1 VIALLLALTF
11 WTALPSADAALE
23 LQYYEQA
30 ARLYRTHL
38 QSEPDSYRALYG
50 LARALAFGGQWGE
63 ALTVYDTLLVRYPD
77 DPDARLGQGLVHA
90 WRGEFE
96 QAEAELAAITHSHP
110 EYEDAWRALGNTYY
124 WSGRVDALASLG
136 QELQR
141 AGRQDLAQRLL
152 AQARQLAPVNPAVKQ
167 HDATL
172 AAERQNAGARRRLVA
187 PDTLTYPARAHGD
200 QFEIRTAD
208 GWRPFYLK
216 GVNLGA
222 ALPGRFPSQ
231 FPAAE
236 VYVEWIEQMAA
247 MGANTIRVYTIHPPA
262 FYRALLDHNNAH
274 REHPLWLIQ
283 GVWTGPPPA
292 GDYADPVWQSAFFAE
307 MHRVVDLIHGSAEL
321 VARPGHAS
329 GSYVAD
335 VSAWTLATII
345 GREWE
350 PTDVADFLQ
359 RQPNLSG
366 WYGDFLQVQG
376 GNAMDAWLGRACE
389 EIVAYETVTY
399 RSQRPVAYTNW
410 PTLDPLY
417 HPTETTVAEE
427 LAIRAARG
435 ETVAVAP
442 REFNND
448 EVGLDA
454 ALVTPTAAFPAGYF
468 GAYHAYPYYP
478 DFMVLDERYGKARSA
493 FGPSYYFGYLQDLKA
508 HHPDMPVVIAEY
520 GVPASLGIA
529 HLQPQGAHHGG
540 HSERD
545 MAAHD
550 QRLTLEIAEAGM
562 AGGIAFAWIDE
573 WFKRN
578 WLTTAFELP
587 SERNRLWYNRLDAEQ
602 HYGMLAMEAEP
613 AVGGATLTARLAPW
627 REVPPLYATEGG
639 GALRAA
645 ADGAY
650 LWLLIE
656 TGPGE
661 DWQQFMVG
669 FDVMEPGAG
678 DFHWPGRVGER
689 LPVGAEFVLQ
699 VRKDGVRLLADPPQN
714 QFRLVPQGTGEET
727 SPPRLRAVQA
737 PPPGMFQGRWQQQF
751 NLPYVTQ
758 PNDGGQYEPLRV
770 ITNRRRFGRDGT
782 EYAAAG
788 YEWGRLREGPPP
800 DGCWERL
807 PAEGVLE
814 VRIPWLLLNVTD
826 PSSRCVLQNGFT
838 CRPVSDIGIVAAWQ
852 TVAGAWRSWPAAGR
866 TEPEPEAVARFTWPT
881 WNEPSWS
888 VRRRPVYDA
897 MRETFAALGDAG
909 ERVSDVILTTA
920 TRSTVADDAGEPAAD
935 PPEVLGP
942 GCQPITAE
950 AADVAWREGDLERAD
965 CLYSALLSDDPQD
978 ARALHRLALLRA
990 WDDRHAE
997 ALVLFDRLLALHPD
1011 NLEARLDRARVLG
1024 WSGQLER
1031 AIAEVD
1037 SILARQPGQLPA
1049 LRMRGQFQA
1058 WAGQYDASLSTY
1070 DQLLAIDP
1078 ETEQVRLSRAQ
1089 VLTWAARFDA
1099 AVAAYDS
1106 LLAENPQHTEAR
1118 LGRARVLA
1126 YAGRLDAAE
1135 AAYRGIL
1142 AGDPDNGEALA
1153 GLARTLSW
1161 DGQLV
1166 ASEAAWRQALSLTP
1180 ADPTYAAGLAQNLRW
1195 QGRPGDA
1202 LEVLQQATAGS
1213 SPGAEW
1219 QQEQLWIK
1227 AALGPRF
1234 VPSVVYE
1241 SDSDENRMRTLSLSS
1256 SWYAQPRLGL
1266 RLDLYRRDAEQYAL
1280 NRTSQGVTLA
1290 ASRQFVPGWTLS
1302 GGLGGSFAD
1311 GDGNDAL
1318 AALRLSLASPGRYRW
1333 GGSLSYKHQALDA
1346 TAVLIENGVQVGE
1359 WSLDGRGV
1367 LGSAWHARGGFS
1379 LADFTGRE
1387 SNRRWA
1393 MNGGLKHRFTRSWS
1407 LGCGLRVFGFQKDLN
1422 DGYFDPDFYG
1432 IAEVPWEWRREQG
1445 SWSLRLEAVPG
1456 VQKVTRAGTLTGA
1469 VRASARLSYIFG
1481 PGREISLSGAYSS
1494 TGLHSFSTGDA
1505 DYRYTAVV
1513 LAAGWAY

>member
-1 VIALLLALTF
+1 MIALLLALTF

-38 QSEPDSYRALYG
+38 QSEPDSYRALHG
-50 LARALAFGGQWGE
+50 LARALALGRQWDE
-63 ALTVYDTLLVRYPD
+63 ALAAYDTLLSGYPE

-96 QAEAELAAITHSHP
+96 QAEAELAAVTHSHP

-124 WSGRVDALASLG
+124 WSGRVDVLTSLG

-141 AGRQDLAQRLL
+141 AGKRDLAQQFLGL
-152 AQARQLAPVNPAVKQ
+152 ARQLDPANPVVRQ
-167 HDATL
+167 HAAEL
-172 AAERQNAGARRRLVA
+172 AAGRRNACARRRLA
-187 PDTLTYPARAHGD
+187 AADTLSYPARAHGD
-200 QFEIRTAD
+200 RFEIRTAA
-208 GWRPFYLK
+208 GWRPFYIK

-231 FPAAE
+231 FPAAK

-247 MGANTIRVYTIHPPA
+247 MGANTVRVYTIHPPT
-262 FYRALLDHNNAH
+262 FYSALREYNQAH
-274 REHPLWLIQ
+274 RDHPLWLMH

-307 MHRVVDLIHGSAEL
+307 MHRVVDLIHGCAEL

-329 GSYVAD
+329 GSYTAD
-335 VSAWTLATII
+335 VSPWTLAFII

-350 PTDVADFLQ
+350 PTDVSDFLQ
-359 RQPNLSG
+359 QQPNLSG
-366 WYGDFLQVQG
+366 WYGNFLRVQG

-389 EIVAYETVTY
+389 EIVAYETETY

-410 PTLDPLY
+410 PTLDPLL

-427 LAIRAARG
+427 LAIRASRG
-435 ETVAVAP
+435 EIVAVAP

-468 GAYHAYPYYP
+468 AAYHAYPYYP
-478 DFMVLDERYGKARSA
+478 DFMVLDEGYGKASSS

-540 HSERD
+540 HSEWD

-562 AGGIAFAWIDE
+562 AGGITFAWIDE

-578 WLTTAFELP
+578 WLTFAFELP
-587 SERNRLWYNRLDAEQ
+587 AERNRLWCNRLDAEQ
-602 HYGMLAMEAEP
+602 HYGMFAMEAEP
-613 AVGGATLTARLAPW
+613 AVKGTTLAARLAPW

-656 TGPGE
+656 MGSGE
-661 DWQQFMVG
+661 DWQQFLVG
-669 FDVMEPGAG
+669 FDVVEPGAG
-678 DFHWPGRVGER
+678 DFRWPGRVGER
-689 LPVGAEFVLQ
+689 LPVGVEFVLQ
-699 VRKDGVRLLADPPQN
+699 ARGGAVRLLADPSQN
-714 QFRLVPQGTGEET
+714 QFRLVPQGSGEET

-737 PPPGMFQGRWQQQF
+737 PPAGMLQGRWQQQF
-751 NLPYVTQ
+751 NPPYVTR
-758 PNDGGQYEPLRV
+758 PHDDGRYEPQRV
-770 ITNRRRFGRDGT
+770 VTNRRRFGRDGT

-807 PAEGVLE
+807 PEESVLE

-826 PSSRCVLQNGFT
+826 PSSRCVLQDGFA
-838 CRPVSDIGIVAAWQ
+838 CRPVPDIGIVATWQ
-852 TVAGAWRSWPAAGR
+852 TGTGTWRSWPAAGR
-866 TEPEPEAVARFTWPT
+866 TAPETAPVARFTWPT
-881 WNEPSWS
+881 WEEPSWS
-888 VRRRPVYDA
+888 VRRRPVYAA
-897 MRETFAALGDAG
+897 MQEAFAALDETG
-909 ERVSDVILTTA
+909 RRISDVGLVQA
-920 TRSTVADDAGEPAAD
+920 SSPDVVADPSAD
-935 PPEVLGP
+935 PPEDVNP
-942 GCQPITAE
+942 GCSPVTAE
-950 AADVAWREGDLERAD
+950 AADEAWRAGDLTRAD
-965 CLYSALLSDDPQD
+965 CLYSSLLGDDPQN

-997 ALVLFDRLLALHPD
+997 ALALFDRLLALHPD

-1037 SILARQPGQLPA
+1037 SILTRQPGQLPA

-1078 ETEQVRLSRAQ
+1078 ESEQVRLSRAQ
-1089 VLTWAARFDA
+1089 VLTWAARFGA

-1106 LLAENPQHTEAR
+1106 LLADDPQHAEAR

-1126 YAGRLDAAE
+1126 YAGRLDASE

-1142 AGDPDNGEALA
+1142 ADDPDNGEALA

-1161 DGQLV
+1161 DGRLV
-1166 ASEAAWRQALSLTP
+1166 ASEAAWRRALAQAP
-1180 ADPTYAAGLAQNLRW
+1180 ADPAYAAGLSQNLRW

-1202 LEVLQQATAGS
+1202 REVLQQAGTAS

-1219 QQEQLWIK
+1219 QQERLWVR

-1234 VPSVVYE
+1234 VPAVVYE

-1256 SWYAQPRLGL
+1256 SWYARPRLGL

-1280 NRTSQGVTLA
+1280 KRTSRGVTLA
-1290 ASRQFVPGWTLS
+1290 ASRQFAPGWTLS
-1302 GGLGGSFAD
+1302 AGLGGSFPD
-1311 GDGNDAL
+1311 GEGNEAL
-1318 AALRLSLASPGRYRW
+1318 AAVRLSLASPGRYRW
-1333 GGSLSYKHQALDA
+1333 GGTLTYRHQALDA
-1346 TAVLIENGVQVGE
+1346 TALLIANGIQVGE

-1367 LGSAWHARGGFS
+1367 LGSSWHARGGLS
-1379 LADFTGRE
+1379 LAAFTGHQ

-1393 MNGGLKHRFTRSWS
+1393 LNGSVKHRVARSWS
-1407 LGCGLRVFGFQKDLN
+1407 LGFGFRVFGFAKDLN
-1422 DGYFDPDFYG
+1422 DGYFDPDLYG
-1432 IAEVPWEWRREQG
+1432 IAEAPCQWRREHG
-1445 SWSLRLEAVPG
+1445 SWSLQLEAVPG
-1456 VQKVTRAGTLTGA
+1456 VQKVTRAGHPTGA
-1469 VRASARLSYIFG
+1469 VRASARLSYVFG

-1505 DYRYTAVV
+1505 DYHYTAVV